1 MIKKNNALASRI
13 NLSCKKENRTLLENS
28 FADIPYQLMHYGN
41 KNLDKQEHLEMMIM
55 CSSPGVMD
63 NDSLRITIHCK
74 KNAALKLF
82 TQSYNKLHPMKKG
95 ARQSTLIK
103 LETDSLL
110 QYIPHP
116 MIPFKDSLFHASTEI
131 RMEETAHLIWGDI
144 ISGGRIHS
152 GERFE
157 FKSVHNQTELFVKNE
172 LIFCDNQLLEPGK
185 QPIEEMLFFE
195 GYSHQGTL
203 LLVSSE
209 AELFKKEL
217 DDILKEQFTDMQYGF
232 TQCHKNAILIRTLGN
247 SGEALHGWMTNVGDM
262 FWSFIQYRQKKK
274 EEEKTINNKTALE
287 NNSLKISS
295 VMNA

>member
-1 MIKKNNALASRI
+1 MIKRNNALSGKI

-41 KNLDKQEHLEMMIM
+41 KNLDRQEHLEMMIM

-82 TQSYNKLHPMKKG
+82 SQSYNKLHPMKKG

-103 LETDSLL
+103 LEAHSRF

-116 MIPFKDSLFHASTEI
+116 VIPFKDSLFQASTEI
-131 RMEETAHLIWGDI
+131 RMDETAHLIWGDS

-157 FKSVHNQTELFVKNE
+157 FKSFHNQTGLFINNE
-172 LIFCDNQLLEPGK
+172 LVFCDNQLLEPQK
-185 QPIEEMLFFE
+185 QPVEEMLFFE

-203 LLVSSE
+203 LLVSPE
-209 AELFKKEL
+209 AGIFKKEL

-232 TQCHKNAILIRTLGN
+232 TQCHKNALLIRTLGN

-274 EEEKTINNKTALE
+274 EEETINRAC
-287 NNSLKISS
+287 
-295 VMNA
+295 